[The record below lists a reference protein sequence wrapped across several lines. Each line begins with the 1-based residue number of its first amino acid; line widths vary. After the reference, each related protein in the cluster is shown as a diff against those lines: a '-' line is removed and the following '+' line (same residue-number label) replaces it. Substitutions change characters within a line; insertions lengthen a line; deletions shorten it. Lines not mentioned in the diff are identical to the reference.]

1 MFVPI
6 RTHTHN
12 FEESASIRTSHTAE
26 QYSYKFKVSDQKGRR
41 LRSRSLFSR
50 SSRAGAIKA
59 VVSTAVPTDSVLVWQ
74 NGNMM
79 ITLVG
84 VKVYS
89 SKKVERKGVLIANT
103 ASCQR

>member
-1 MFVPI
+1 M
-6 RTHTHN
+6 
-12 FEESASIRTSHTAE
+12 
-26 QYSYKFKVSDQKGRR
+26 
-41 LRSRSLFSR
+41 
-50 SSRAGAIKA
+50 A
-59 VVSTAVPTDSVLVWQ
+59 VVSTQVSMGSVFVWQ

-89 SKKVERKGVLIANT
+89 SKRVEHKCVLIANT